1 MKRELYKNIKLS
13 PYTSGA
19 AIDRQ
24 GFLSAVL
31 AASVS
36 VAGTLA
42 VAVTHS
48 DTSGG
53 TYTAVADEA
62 VILYGLGAAAQGDV
76 KTVGIDLI
84 GCKRFI
90 KIAPSG
96 VTATYALALGDPS
109 AAPVED

>member
-1 MKRELYKNIKLS
+1 MKRELYKNIRLS

-42 VAVTHS
+42 VAVTHA
-48 DTSGG
+48 DTSDG

-62 VILYGLGAAAQGDV
+62 VILYGLGAAEQGDTV
-76 KTVGIDLI
+76 TVGIDLI
-84 GCKRFI
+84 GCKRYVKFTI
-90 KIAPSG
+90 TG

-109 AAPVED
+109 AAPVGD